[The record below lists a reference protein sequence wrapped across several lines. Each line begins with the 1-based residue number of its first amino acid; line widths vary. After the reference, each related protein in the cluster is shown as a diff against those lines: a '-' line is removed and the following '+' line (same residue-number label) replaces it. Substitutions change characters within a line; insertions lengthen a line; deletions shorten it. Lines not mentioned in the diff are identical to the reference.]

1 MKKIIFHPLVGV
13 ALAFVILVG
22 AWTTMIWI
30 SVKNAPEQIPLET
43 KASDERD

>member
-1 MKKIIFHPLVGV
+1 MKKTIFHPLVGV

-30 SVKNAPEQIPLET
+30 SVKNAPEQIPVET
-43 KASDERD
+43 KTGDERN